1 MASKRLTAQA
11 VAKVK
16 PKASRRE
23 IPDAVLPGL
32 YLVVQPSG
40 AKSWAVRYRFHGKP
54 QKLTVGRYPA
64 FELAKAREE
73 AQAVLQEV
81 EKGRDPKA
89 AREQATTAR
98 RAAPE
103 TYRQAVND
111 YVDRYQIGQRGNA
124 TAEEVRRT
132 LLREGGLRVTGR
144 GDDRRERVVHPRWI
158 KMPVGE
164 VDARMIRRR
173 LEEVRD
179 GTDGEKPR
187 PYLANRLH
195 AYLGKFFAW
204 AAEPG
209 VEKVERSPMIGLAK
223 PWDQEESR
231 QRTFADG
238 EIEALWQA
246 ADSLSVYRGAFLRMM
261 ILLGKRKGAL
271 AGIRWDEIDGDG
283 VWTPKADGRRRTQN
297 KRSHGVPLPAR
308 AQAILAD
315 LPRVHGNPHV
325 FPGRHGGKPLDPGS
339 PFQKAV
345 QDASGVDD
353 FFWHACRH
361 TVETRLAELA
371 IPPHVRDLVLDHAPA
386 RGAGAGYDHYQ
397 YRQEMR
403 DALEAWSRCVG
414 RILGEQPDNV
424 TPIEEARRA

>member
-1 MASKRLTAQA
+1 MAKRLTAQA

-16 PKASRRE
+16 PKASRQE

-54 QKLTVGRYPA
+54 QKLTVGRYPV

-89 AREQATTAR
+89 ARQAATAAKR
-98 RAAPE
+98 TAPE
-103 TYRQAVND
+103 TFREAVDD
-111 YVDRYQIGQRGNA
+111 YIDRYQIGQRGNA

-132 LLREGGLRVTGR
+132 LLREAGLRIDGR
-144 GDDRRERVVHPRWI
+144 GDDRRERVVHPKWI
-158 KMPVGE
+158 KYPVAE
-164 VDARMIRRR
+164 IDARMIRRR

-179 GTDGEKPR
+179 GTDSEDAR
-187 PYLANRLH
+187 PYLANRLYS
-195 AYLGKFFAW
+195 YLSRFYAW

-209 VEKVERSPMIGLAK
+209 IEKVPASPMTGLKK

-231 QRTFADG
+231 QRTFSDDELRA
-238 EIEALWQA
+238 IWQA
-246 ADSLSVYRGAFLRMM
+246 ADNLNTYRAAFLRLL
-261 ILLGKRKGAL
+261 ILTGKRKRAL
-271 AGIRWDEIDGDG
+271 AAMRWDELDGDG
-283 VWTPKADGRRRTQN
+283 VWTPQTDGRRRARN
-297 KRSHGVPLPAR
+297 KRTHATPLPAR
-308 AQAILAD
+308 AQAILAE
-315 LPRVHGNPHV
+315 LPRVDGNPHV
-325 FPGRHGGKPLDPGS
+325 FAGRLAGKPLDAGPAL
-339 PFQKAV
+339 QHAI
-345 QDASGVDD
+345 QDASGVSD
-353 FFWHACRH
+353 FYPHALRH

-386 RGAGAGYDHYQ
+386 RGAGAGYDHHQ

-414 RILGEQPDNV
+414 RILGEITDNV
-424 TPIEEARRA
+424 TSISEARNA